1 MPHLLLIDDDA
12 AFRQMLRLTLE
23 QAGHTVTEAGNG
35 REGLA
40 CYRPEAHELVIT
52 DLIMPEKE
60 GLETIAGLRRRQP
73 AVLIIAMSGGSRYSP
88 NTYLS
93 TAQALGAARVFAKP
107 FANVQLLAC
116 IDELLSR
123 KPGASSAAG

>member
-1 MPHLLLIDDDA
+1 MPHILIIDDDD
-12 AFRQMLRLTLE
+12 AFRRMLRITLE

-40 CYRPEAHELVIT
+40 NYRPEIHELVIT

-73 AVLIIAMSGGSRYSP
+73 SVKIIAMSGGSRYSP

-93 TAQALGAARVFAKP
+93 TAQALGASRIFAKP
-107 FANVQLLAC
+107 FANAHLLAC
-116 IDELLSR
+116 IDELLSQ
-123 KPGASSAAG
+123 KPGSPPASA